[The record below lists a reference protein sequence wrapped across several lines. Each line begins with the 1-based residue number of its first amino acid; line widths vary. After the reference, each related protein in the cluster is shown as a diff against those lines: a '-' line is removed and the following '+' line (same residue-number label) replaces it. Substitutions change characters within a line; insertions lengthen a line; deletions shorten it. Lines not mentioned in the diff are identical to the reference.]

1 MSMFRL
7 LVRVS
12 QHLWRQVPLSTLPGG
27 ESVTSVLSCYA
38 NVPPPRFRVDSESQK
53 QFWRKASREEPEQ
66 DSIDPD
72 QLKFTLN
79 LSLELAI
86 TYFIVIM

>member
-1 MSMFRL
+1 MPVFRL

-38 NVPPPRFRVDSESQK
+38 NFPNPRERERESRR
-53 QFWRKASREEPEQ
+53 FEGSLRNTHPEN
-66 DSIDPD
+66 DVS
-72 QLKFTLN
+72 K
-79 LSLELAI
+79 
-86 TYFIVIM
+86 IV